1 MSPRRSVAHLAAL
14 TALVALA
21 ACSTDAPPITGPD
34 AAPADGAAS
43 AARTAGRVTH
53 RPIEEFVAA
62 QPNYCLL
69 PGNPNGCLNYFPGL
83 DIVSFPDFETGLEFA
98 FDYPGIATEYL
109 RANGG
114 PDLGTT
120 FSGHVKERVL
130 QDGRAEIT
138 VLLRTENALGFVA
151 DLYAPVFPPPTMLLG
166 ALPTEVLAGMPVAIG
181 SSTLRMTYIAPEPG
195 MPLVAVSQVLFFE
208 THIYELV
215 RLSFHAEL
223 EGELRPDSG
232 YPAGTIGRVLV
243 QSVERHTP
251 GRTKQE
257 DPYVVEIVKLFP
269 EKR

>member
-1 MSPRRSVAHLAAL
+1 MSPHRSVARLAAL
-14 TALVALA
+14 TTLVALA

-43 AARTAGRVTH
+43 AASSAGRVTH

-69 PGNPNGCLNYFPGL
+69 PGNPNGCLNLFPGL

-98 FDYPGIATEYL
+98 IDYPGIATEYL
-109 RANGG
+109 RENGG

-130 QDGRAEIT
+130 NDGRAEIT

-151 DLYAPVFPPPTMLLG
+151 DLYAPFPPLTLLLG
-166 ALPTEVLAGMPVAIG
+166 ALPTEVLDGMPVALG

-195 MPLVAVSQVLFFE
+195 MPLVAVSQVLYFE

-223 EGELRPDSG
+223 EGELRRESG
-232 YPAGTIGRVLV
+232 YPAGTIGRVIAHN
-243 QSVERHTP
+243 VERHNP
-251 GRTKQE
+251 GRTKLE

-269 EKR
+269 KLP